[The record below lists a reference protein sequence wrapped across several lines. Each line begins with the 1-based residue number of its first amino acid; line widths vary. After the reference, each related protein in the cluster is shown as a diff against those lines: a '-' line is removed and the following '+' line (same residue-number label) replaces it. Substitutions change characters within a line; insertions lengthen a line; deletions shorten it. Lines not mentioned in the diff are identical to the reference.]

1 MLCSGARRSRDGDPG
16 GEWVRAYRAGQY
28 SLLLT
33 AYFATFDGQVITVR
47 DGGSAWGCF
56 GPEA

>member
-1 MLCSGARRSRDGDPG
+1 MGRSRIPH
-16 GEWVRAYRAGQY
+16 WLY

-33 AYFATFDGQVITVR
+33 AYFAAFDGQVITVR

-56 GPEA
+56 GSEA